1 MSKCV
6 RGGRGEAA
14 PPRHDHQPIASAGTN
29 NGLPPTST
37 AIDHTSQK
45 DDREQHT
52 PPSPVSTMDYHTYN
66 STPSLPPPHANRQHT
81 RMTNIILS
89 QAPYLHRGRS
99 RRRHA
104 SPCPPPWT
112 PPFAHAAL
120 HTAPKVVLH
129 ASPRCPPAIWVA
141 RATAHKWGLHPPLK
155 KTPSSLI
162 AHHREADAASARCTT
177 LL

>member
-1 MSKCV
+1 MT
-6 RGGRGEAA
+6 
-14 PPRHDHQPIASAGTN
+14 TN
-29 NGLPPTST
+29 
-37 AIDHTSQK
+37 
-45 DDREQHT
+45 
-52 PPSPVSTMDYHTYN
+52 PSPAPAPTTVCHRRPPLSTIPVRRTIGSSTHHHRRCPPQTTTHT
-66 STPSLPPPHANRQHT
+66 TPHHPCPPPPHANRRHT
-81 RMTNIILS
+81 RTTNIILS

-99 RRRHA
+99 RRCHA

-112 PPFAHAAL
+112 PPLVHAAL